1 MLDLLPHEIIVDNF
15 AGGGGTSSGL
25 ERGFNRPVDI
35 AINHDP
41 IALAMHRINHPQ
53 TTHYC
58 ESVWDIDPVKVTG
71 NQPVALVWLSPDC
84 RHFSKAKG
92 GLPVEKQVR
101 GLAWVGL
108 RWAAKVRPRVI
119 ILENVPE
126 FETWGPLGPD
136 GKPCKKRMGN
146 TFRSFVNALKRHGYN
161 VEFKGLRASN
171 YGAPTLRYR
180 FILIARRD
188 GLPIRWPKHSH
199 IDPKIRSSVR
209 RPCQLWITAADKGID
224 FNTPCLSIFGRKKP
238 LKPATIARLI
248 RGIDKFIYR
257 NPNPFILNDRI
268 LGYKAYNDDV
278 LILSHLS
285 KMKKGC
291 TGQELSEPIHSLT
304 TVNQFAEVRVELTKI
319 SNEMVLK
326 DPFLEQFEPITLKGI
341 TYRIT
346 DISLRMVQPKELF
359 RAQGFPDNYIFTHG
373 LDEFNNPVKLT
384 KTQQYRM
391 VGNSVPPDLAYALVV
406 ENFKHELSYNNVA

>member
-41 IALAMHRINHPQ
+41 LALAMHRINHPK
-53 TTHYC
+53 TRHYC
-58 ESVWDIDPVKVTG
+58 ENVWDIDPVKVTG

-101 GLAWVGL
+101 GLAWVAL

-119 ILENVPE
+119 MLENVPE
-126 FETWGPLGPD
+126 FKTWGPLGPD
-136 GKPCKKRMGN
+136 GKPCKKRKGN
-146 TFRSFVNALKRHGYN
+146 TFRSFVNALIRQGYN
-161 VEFKGLRASN
+161 VEFKELRASN
-171 YGAPTLRYR
+171 YGSPTIRYR

-188 GLPIRWPKHSH
+188 GLPIRWPTHTH
-199 IDPKIRSSVR
+199 IDPKLKKGPRKPTKPWV
-209 RPCQLWITAADKGID
+209 TAADRGID
-224 FNTPCLSIFGRKKP
+224 FTIPCTSIFGREKP
-238 LKPATIARLI
+238 LKPATISRLI
-248 RGIDKFIYR
+248 RGIRKFIYL
-257 NPNPFILNDRI
+257 NPNPFILNERI
-268 LGYKAYNDDV
+268 PYWRPEKKDV
-278 LILSHLS
+278 LVLSHLS

-304 TVNQFAEVRVELTKI
+304 TVNQFAEVRVELTNI
-319 SNEMVLK
+319 TEVLTLK
-326 DPFLEQFEPITLKGI
+326 DSFLEQFEPITLRGI

-359 RAQGFPDNYIFTHG
+359 RAQGFPENYIYTHG
-373 LDEFNNPVKLT
+373 LDETNNLINLN
-384 KTQQYRM
+384 KTEQYRM
-391 VGNSVPPDLAYALVV
+391 VGNSVPPDLAYALVL
-406 ENFKHELSYNNVA
+406 ENFKHELSYNKVA